1 MTQSKQRKAIIIT
14 LLVFAGMFLGNY
26 GLYQMAAIPSQV
38 YEAYQLN
45 DTQFSSA
52 MTAPMVPAIFFSI
65 LLGVFAD
72 RFGIKR
78 LASFCAILGMAGY
91 ALRWLGNSY
100 AMLYVGMFLTGFLV
114 TVFNTN
120 VSKIASALY
129 PPEKVA
135 TIVGILMTGSTAS
148 MAVAYGTTAFFPS
161 MNTAFAFTAIAT
173 GILVVLWIF
182 CVRQKDFE
190 ANAPTEAAE
199 EIPIRKGI
207 MTAVKSKNVWL
218 MGLALAAMLGG
229 ATVISNFQVVYLV
242 SHRNYSEAVA
252 GTFGT
257 VLMVGAIIGSVGIP
271 MFISKIKNPG
281 VFLLAITLIAGACT
295 AGMVILPVAGVYVAS
310 FLNGFLRSGAI
321 SLAMVFPVMF
331 PEIGPRYAGTATG
344 VASTIQLFGAVVIP
358 TYVIIPLA
366 GGNME
371 AYFYWG
377 AAFFAISAVLLY
389 ILGRKLKFN

>member
-1 MTQSKQRKAIIIT
+1 MALSDKLQRPKKFICWT
-14 LLVFAGMFLGNY
+14 WKWSFLGVLM
-26 GLYQMAAIPSQV
+26 GLIGG
-38 YEAYQLN
+38 
-45 DTQFSSA
+45 
-52 MTAPMVPAIFFSI
+52 
-65 LLGVFAD
+65 LLGAVFHHVLHFVTHL
-72 RFGIKR
+72 RLEHTWLVLLLPVGGLLTVGWYRLLKLKR
-78 LASFCAILGMAGY
+78 NRGTNEIIDAILNG
-91 ALRWLGNSY
+91 
-100 AMLYVGMFLTGFLV
+100 
-114 TVFNTN
+114 
-120 VSKIASALY
+120 
-129 PPEKVA
+129 EKVNPLIAPTIFLA
-135 TIVGILMTGSTAS
+135 TAATHLFGGSAGREGAALQLGGSTAS

-161 MNTAFAFTAIAT
+161 MNTAFAFTAIVT
-173 GILVVLWIF
+173 GILVILWVL
-182 CVRQKDFE
+182 CVRQEDFE
-190 ANAPTEAAE
+190 ANAPVEAVE
-199 EIPIRKGI
+199 QIPIRKGI
-207 MTAVKSKNVWL
+207 LTAVKSKNVWL

-281 VFLLAITLIAGACT
+281 VFLFAITLIAGACT